1 MTPGEKPSQPTEA
14 PPLDDLLAMIPYAV
28 MLGMELV
35 SARPEEV
42 VGRLAWRE
50 ELCTTGD
57 ALHGG
62 ALMSLADNLGGLC
75 AYLSLPAGAG
85 TATISSSTNFMRGV
99 RAGYVTGTSRPL
111 RVGRSVIVVQTD
123 LRDDDGRLAVQT
135 TQAQAV
141 IGP

>member
-1 MTPGEKPSQPTEA
+1 VDSTDGNPEPAALSE
-14 PPLDDLLAMIPYAV
+14 LNSIVPYAGA
-28 MLGMELV
+28 LGMELV
-35 SARPEEV
+35 SATPEEV

-50 ELCTTGD
+50 ELCTMGG
-57 ALHGG
+57 AMHGG

-75 AYLSLPAGAG
+75 AYLNLPAGAG

-99 RAGYVTGTSRPL
+99 REGHVTGVARPL
-111 RVGRSVIVVQTD
+111 RVGRSVIVVETE
-123 LRDDDGRLAVQT
+123 LRDDQGRLATQT